1 MEKKVTLETLLQSMI
16 TPLNSLSG
24 ITLQR
29 VRGKI
34 RCATTICCLLL
45 HVTLNTHDC
54 SLHPCII
61 NTSRSVSQSQCEHP
75 SASENETET
84 GI

>member
-34 RCATTICCLLL
+34 RCATTIVVCCYMLRWIHMTAAYIHAL
-45 HVTLNTHDC
+45 
-54 SLHPCII
+54 
-61 NTSRSVSQSQCEHP
+61 
-75 SASENETET
+75 
-84 GI
+84 